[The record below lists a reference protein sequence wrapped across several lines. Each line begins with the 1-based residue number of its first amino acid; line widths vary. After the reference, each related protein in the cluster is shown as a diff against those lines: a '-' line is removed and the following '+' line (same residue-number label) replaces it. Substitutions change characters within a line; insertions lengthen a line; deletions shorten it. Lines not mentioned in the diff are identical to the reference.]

1 MASGISNPSPN
12 LIEARSWL
20 PTPSVMDRYIATEL
34 LFPFLFGVGAF
45 SSLGISVGALFDLIR
60 RVSEYGLP
68 LSSAIEILL
77 LRLPEFVSYSFPMA
91 VLLATLMTYSRLS
104 SDSELVALKGCGV
117 SVYRMVIPALV
128 LSLLVTGIM
137 FTFNEL
143 IVPIAN
149 YRASTTLE
157 TALGGERWPSFQ
169 EENILYQEYQEI
181 KGDGRDE
188 VLTRLF
194 YARRF
199 DGQQMYGL
207 TVLDF
212 TQERLNQII
221 SAKSAVWNYA
231 DQQWDFFDG
240 TIYLV
245 SSDGS
250 YSNILRFDQQKV
262 QIPRTPLDIASSER
276 QDPDEMN
283 LAESWE
289 RVRLLKQRGS
299 RTRLRRLLVRIH
311 EKYALPFACLVF
323 GLAGAALGSKLRRT
337 GRGMSFA
344 ISILIIFG
352 YYLFY
357 SICSA
362 LAHAEILSPL
372 LGAWLPNLFGCVV
385 AGFLLIRAAR

>member
-12 LIEARSWL
+12 LIESRSWL
-20 PTPSVMDRYIATEL
+20 PTLSVMDRYIAIEL

-68 LSSAIEILL
+68 MSSAIEIFLL
-77 LRLPEFVSYSFPMA
+77 KLPEFVSYSFPMS

-104 SDSELVALKGCGV
+104 SDSELVALKGCGI
-117 SVYRMVIPALV
+117 SVYRMIVPALV
-128 LSLLVTGIM
+128 LSLLVTGLM

-157 TALGGERWPSFQ
+157 TALGAERWPSFQ

-221 SAKSAVWNYA
+221 SAQSAVWNYA
-231 DQQWDFFDG
+231 EKQWDFFDG

-245 SSDGS
+245 SADGS

-276 QDPDEMN
+276 QDPNEMN

-311 EKYALPFACLVF
+311 EKYALPFACMVF
-323 GLAGAALGSKLRRT
+323 GIAGAALGSKLRRT

-357 SICSA
+357 SVCSA

-372 LGAWLPNLFGCVV
+372 LGAWLPNLLGFIV